1 MLHKKITLADITIV
15 HTIHIGILRL
25 RMKYSGMNITAEL
38 WNVKANILIM
48 IYGIIFLSI
57 KYGNDKR
64 NNIMAFEFLYKL
76 NSMTSPLKVM
86 KKIIGSTCDGE

>member
-38 WNVKANILIM
+38 WNVKANKLIM
-48 IYGIIFLSI
+48 I
-57 KYGNDKR
+57 
-64 NNIMAFEFLYKL
+64 
-76 NSMTSPLKVM
+76 
-86 KKIIGSTCDGE
+86 